1 MQGKTFFIERVITR
15 TREWQCRFPALSA
28 SSQVPHSMS
37 QGRQI
42 VAAATTATGVRCVF
56 FSNHGSVLDFSATW
70 DELDRAKTWWYF
82 VRRWNFWV
90 VATEAELHALRIEDS
105 DPVCGLALNPPKVRC
120 GDTLQFFA
128 LLDAAETRA
137 RSFIDVI
144 ADVPPPSTAG
154 AESRSSLT
162 EVL

>member
-42 VAAATTATGVRCVF
+42 VVATTTSAGVRCVF

-70 DELDRAKTWWYF
+70 DELDRARTWWYF

-90 VATEAELHALRIEDS
+90 VGTEAELHALRVEDH
-105 DPVCGLALNPPKVRC
+105 DPVCGLAMNPPKVRS

-144 ADVPPPSTAG
+144 AAEPPPATAT
-154 AESRSSLT
+154 SQPRSSLAA
-162 EVL
+162 VL